1 MTGREPRLLFTSD
14 RSTSLMSKDWLIRD
28 VLAAGE
34 ISLILAPPFAG
45 KSALAGDMSAT
56 VGTGEPWFGHQT
68 SKAATLYVAQERSA
82 VMYRRLRAYEHYHEV
97 KSLPVALLMERL
109 DLVNEAG
116 SATQLIGNAVK
127 GCQDRTGLTLKLIVL
142 DTVAAL
148 SPGSDENS
156 PRDMG
161 KFVDTVCRVRD
172 AVGGHCHISLVHHTP
187 QDDHR
192 RARGHSSLPGMVDVV
207 ILVSVKGKD
216 RSWQI
221 LQANDLIAPPCSAHF
236 ELQSV
241 TIGRDAEGIPTQAP
255 IVVPTAANAPQA
267 DAPVQQK
274 PLTPDG
280 KAGLALA
287 KSLVNG
293 EPITV
298 ERFREAFK
306 VHPSFKDRNDDARRR
321 ALKTVKDQLVATGDF
336 TITGDIITVKI

>member
-1 MTGREPRLLFTSD
+1 MTGRKPRLLFTSD

-34 ISLILAPPFAG
+34 ISLILAPPFVG

-82 VMYRRLRAYEHYHEV
+82 VMYRRLRAYEHHHEV
-97 KSLPVALLMERL
+97 KSSPVALLLERL

-116 SATQLIGNAVK
+116 SAKQLIRAAVK
-127 GCQDRTGLTLKLIVL
+127 SCEDRTGMQLKLIVL

-161 KFVDTVCRVRD
+161 KFVDTVCRIRD
-172 AVGGHCHISLVHHTP
+172 DVSNHCHISLVHHTP

-192 RARGHSSLPGMVDVV
+192 KARGHSSLPGMVDVV
-207 ILVSVKGKD
+207 ILVSAKGKD

-221 LQANDLIAPPCSAHF
+221 SQANDLVAPPCSAHF

-241 TIGRDAEGIPTQAP
+241 VIGRDAEGIATQAP
-255 IVVPTAANAPQA
+255 IVVPVAVRAQQAN
-267 DAPVQQK
+267 APVQQK
-274 PLTPDG
+274 SLTLTARP
-280 KAGLALA
+280 GLHLR
-287 KSLVNG
+287 SHL
-293 EPITV
+293 
-298 ERFREAFK
+298 
-306 VHPSFKDRNDDARRR
+306 
-321 ALKTVKDQLVATGDF
+321 
-336 TITGDIITVKI
+336 

>member
-1 MTGREPRLLFTSD
+1 MTSREPRLLFTSD
-14 RSTSLMSKDWLIRD
+14 RLASLMSKDWLIRD

-45 KSALAGDMSAT
+45 KSALAGDMAAT
-56 VGTGEPWFGHQT
+56 IGTGEPWFGHPT
-68 SKAATLYVAQERSA
+68 SKAATLYVAQERTA

-97 KSLPVALLMERL
+97 KPLPVALLLERL

-116 SATQLIGNAVK
+116 SARQLIRTAVK
-127 GCQDRTGLTLKLIVL
+127 SCEDRTGVQLKLIVL

-161 KFVDTVCRVRD
+161 KFVDTVCRIRD
-172 AVGGHCHISLVHHTP
+172 DVGDHCHISLVHHTP

-192 RARGHSSLPGMVDVV
+192 KARGHSSLPGMVDVV
-207 ILVSVKGKD
+207 ILVSAKGKD
-216 RSWQI
+216 RSWQVS
-221 LQANDLIAPPCSAHF
+221 QANDLVAPPCAAHF

-241 TIGRDAEGIPTQAP
+241 TIGRDAEGMPTQAP
-255 IVVPTAANAPQA
+255 IVVPMAAKAPQA
-267 DAPVQQK
+267 KADVQQK

-280 KAGLALA
+280 KEGLALA

-293 EPITV
+293 EAITV
-298 ERFREAFK
+298 ERFRGAFK
-306 VHPSFKDRNDDARRR
+306 VHASFKDRNDDTRRR
-321 ALKTVKDQLVATGDF
+321 AFKTVKEQLVANGYI
-336 TITGDIITVKI
+336 TITDDIITVNT